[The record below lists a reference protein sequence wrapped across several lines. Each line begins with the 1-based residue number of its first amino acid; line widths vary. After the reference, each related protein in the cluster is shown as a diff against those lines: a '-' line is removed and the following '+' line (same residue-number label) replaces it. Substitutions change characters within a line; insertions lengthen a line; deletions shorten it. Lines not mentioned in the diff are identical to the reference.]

1 MNWSRRAFLKNQVN
15 FLGGLGLINLTS
27 CLGEGPLEP
36 YSLYWIHLE
45 GAPLRSLFDLFIDP
59 FQHYSQIKH
68 PTKTKSYKTTFG
80 NYSIPEVWFKN
91 DEPSELLDSLISIR
105 GLSCASPHLKQSR
118 HQWFAG
124 REIQTLFSDRE
135 APYHFSWW
143 CQNEALVKSYQR
155 LLPLELSD
163 NNTNSQGSIEGL
175 LPFLNNQGS
184 KKTLTKQEIKVA
196 ILNQFNDDSYFENSS
211 SLNDQTLQEQVKF
224 YRALIRSLESLC
236 TQLKKERRFDKSLI
250 MITSDRARVITSDL
264 QKKPFK
270 TEPMWQG
277 LNLTLISGALKGPIT
292 LGNIYQEHPRY
303 AQSYTGTWGVGV
315 ENWTP
320 QHVHQLVTDFCLPK
334 GHYGQTKWMSQN
346 PWIDIKP
353 LNHLFIKQGPGQ
365 II

>member
-1 MNWSRRAFLKNQVN
+1 MTCSRRDFLKNQLN
-15 FLGGLGLINLTS
+15 LLATLGLTSLTS
-27 CLGEGPLEP
+27 CLGEGPLEA

-45 GAPLRSLFDLFIDP
+45 GAPLRSAFDLFLDP
-59 FQHYSQIKH
+59 FQHHSQIKH
-68 PTKTKSYKTTFG
+68 PTKMRSYKTTFG
-80 NYSIPEVWFKN
+80 SYSIPEVWFEN
-91 DEPSELLDSLISIR
+91 DEPSELLNSLISIR

-124 REIQTLFSDRE
+124 NEIQSLVNNRE
-135 APYHFSWW
+135 SPHRFSWW

-163 NNTNSQGSIEGL
+163 NRPESEGTLEGL
-175 LPFLNNQGS
+175 LPFLNNLGS
-184 KKTLTKQEIKVA
+184 KKTLPKKEIKVA
-196 ILNQFNDDSYFENSS
+196 ILNQFDKDSYFENSS
-211 SLNDQTLQEQVKF
+211 SLSDQTLKEQVKF
-224 YRALIRSLESLC
+224 YRTLIKSLESFC
-236 TQLKKERRFDKSLI
+236 TQLKKEKRFDKSLI

-264 QKKPFK
+264 QQKPLR

-277 LNLTLISGALKGPIT
+277 LNMSLISGALNGPVT

-303 AQSYTGTWGVGV
+303 AQSYPGTWGVGV

-334 GHYGQTKWMSQN
+334 GQYGQTNWVSKN
-346 PWIDIKP
+346 PWIDRKP